1 MITFDDALGKRR
13 VMIMILIVVMILIV
27 MVDAMEKRF
36 QDNCHA
42 CCQGKNRLGN
52 LAGGRGVAF
61 GLLTTYTPR
70 APFKNL

>member
-1 MITFDDALGKRR
+1 MTKIQRDCNITFDDASGKR
-13 VMIMILIVVMILIV
+13 VVMMVVV
-27 MVDAMEKRF
+27 MVDEMGTRF

-61 GLLTTYTPR
+61 VLLTTYTPR